1 MLMSDWSSDVCSSD
15 LEVTSEEGF
24 PVTICDSRAVAF
36 GQAVVEQTFGEEA
49 WLTMDNPVMGA
60 EDFSYVLEKVPG
72 AMFRLGAS
80 EAGSDWRQCC
90 GLHSN
95 HMVLDES
102 VMAQIGRAHV

>member
-1 MLMSDWSSDVCSSD
+1 M
-15 LEVTSEEGF
+15 TIEEGF
-24 PVTICDSRAVAF
+24 PVTICDSRAVSF
-36 GQAVVEQTFGEEA
+36 GQSVVEETFGEEA

-72 AMFRLGAS
+72 AMFWLGAS

-102 VMAQIGRAHV
+102 VMARGAALHAALAERFLNEGFNA

>member
-1 MLMSDWSSDVCSSD
+1 MRISDWSSDVCSSD
-15 LEVTSEEGF
+15 L
-24 PVTICDSRAVAF
+24 AVAF

-72 AMFRLGAS
+72 AMFWLGAS

-102 VMAQIGRAHV
+102 VMEIGRESCRERVCKHV